1 MTAPK
6 TILIVDDDL
15 TAITLMRAAL
25 QKAGFGISTAVD
37 GADALRQFRDKPSDM
52 VMLDV
57 DMPGLSGYDVCAALR
72 LEAGPLLPIVMVT
85 GFDDFRSVDAAYV
98 AGATDFIAKP
108 INWTLLGHRVRYLL
122 RGYQAVL
129 DLGTAEARN
138 TALLAALPD
147 LLFELDIEGRYIQ
160 YHPPR
165 SDLLTAPVKNF
176 IGKTIE
182 EVLSQDAARVCRT
195 AMQEAYETGASIGK
209 QLELQLPTGTAWV
222 ELSVSKS
229 LDSDQRPHFIILA
242 RDVTESRAA
251 ADQIRRLAYYDQ
263 LTGLPNREQ
272 FRNRVA
278 GAIDRAIANKRQLA
292 LLCIDLDKFKR
303 INDTLGHSVGDD
315 LLRMTAL
322 RLREAVRRADPMDRA
337 IPGST
342 ADADLSR
349 LGGDEFMFL
358 MPDIDGSEQAAA
370 VATRILSAITQPI
383 LLARH
388 EVMVTPSIGIAVYPT
403 DGGDFETLFKSA
415 DLAMYF
421 AKRQGPGTLAFFKSS
436 MNANALKRLTM
447 EGKLSRAIAGNELS
461 LRFQPQFDLATGLIV
476 GMEALLRWTNAE
488 LGQVPPL
495 EFIPVAEETG
505 MILSIG
511 EWVLRAACKQAK
523 AWNDE
528 GFSVLRI
535 AVNVSGMQLAQRG
548 FPGLV
553 AAVLRDSGLP
563 ANMLELEITESVV
576 MTNEDWTRQVLGE
589 LKAIG
594 VQISIDDFGTGYS
607 SLGRL
612 REFPIDR
619 LKIDG
624 SFIRRVQNNGE
635 DRVIA
640 ATIIAM
646 AKTLKLEVVAEGVED
661 FAQLLFLQEERCT
674 LVQGYFL
681 SLPLT
686 AAESGQLL
694 RRLARDF
701 DGSRT
706 ERLKAL
712 VNFVERPTK
721 FEPSSPDGLVN
732 VTS

>member
-1 MTAPK
+1 MTTATK

-25 QKAGFGISTAVD
+25 QKAGFTVSTAVD
-37 GADALRQFRDKPSDM
+37 GTDALRQFRGKPSDM

-57 DMPGLSGYDVCAALR
+57 DMPGLSGYDVCGTLR

-85 GFDDFRSVDAAYV
+85 GFDDFGSVDAAYV

-129 DLGTAEARN
+129 DLRTAEARN

-147 LLFELDIEGRYIQ
+147 LLFELDIDGRYVQ

-165 SDLLTAPVKNF
+165 SELLPTPVENF
-176 IGKTIE
+176 IGKTVE
-182 EVLSQDAARVCRT
+182 EVLSPEAARVCRS
-195 AMQEAYETGASIGK
+195 AIQEAYETGASIGM
-209 QLELQLPTGTAWV
+209 QLELRLPGGTAWV
-222 ELSVSKS
+222 ELSVSMPV
-229 LDSDQRPHFIILA
+229 DSGQTPHFIILA
-242 RDVTESRAA
+242 RDVTERRAA

-263 LTGLPNREQ
+263 LTGLPNREH
-272 FRNRVA
+272 FRSRVA
-278 GAIDRAIANKRQLA
+278 SALDDARTNKRQLA

-322 RLREAVRRADPMDRA
+322 RLREAVRCGDQMERA
-337 IPGST
+337 IPAGT
-342 ADADLSR
+342 GDRDLSR

-358 MPDIDGSEQAAA
+358 MPSIDAPDQAAII
-370 VATRILSAITQPI
+370 ATRILSAIMRPI

-403 DGGDFETLFKSA
+403 DGEDFETLFKNA

-421 AKRQGPGTLAFFKSS
+421 AKRQGHGTFSFFKPS

-447 EGKLSRAIAGNELS
+447 EGKLSGAIAGNELS

-476 GMEALLRWTNAE
+476 GMEALVRWTNAE

-495 EFIPVAEETG
+495 DFIPVAEETG
-505 MILSIG
+505 MILPIG
-511 EWVLRAACKQAK
+511 EWVLRAACMQAK
-523 AWNDE
+523 AWHDE
-528 GFSVLRI
+528 GLSAVRI
-535 AVNVSGMQLAQRG
+535 AVNVSGLQLAQRG

-553 AAVLRDSGLP
+553 AAVLRDTGLP
-563 ANMLELEITESVV
+563 SFMLELEITESVI
-576 MTNEDWTRQVLGE
+576 MANEDWTRQVLAE

-661 FAQLLFLQEERCT
+661 LAQLLFLQEESCT
-674 LVQGYFL
+674 LVQGFFL
-681 SLPLT
+681 SQPLT

-701 DGSRT
+701 DGTRT
-706 ERLKAL
+706 ERLRRL
-712 VNFVERPTK
+712 R
-721 FEPSSPDGLVN
+721 S
-732 VTS
+732 

>member
-1 MTAPK
+1 MTTATT
-6 TILIVDDDL
+6 TILVVDDDL

-25 QKAGFGISTAVD
+25 QKAGFAVSTAVD
-37 GADALRQFRDKPSDM
+37 GTDGLRQFRDKPSDM

-57 DMPGLSGYDVCAALR
+57 DMPGLSGYEVCAALR
-72 LEAGPLLPIVMVT
+72 REAGPLLPIVMVT
-85 GFDDFRSVDAAYV
+85 GFDDVRSVDAAYI

-108 INWTLLGHRVRYLL
+108 INWTLLGYRVRYLL

-129 DLGTAEARN
+129 DLRTAEARN

-147 LLFELDIEGRYIQ
+147 LLFELDIEGRYVQ

-165 SDLLTAPVKNF
+165 SELLPTAVENF

-182 EVLSQDAARVCRT
+182 EVLSPEAARVCR
-195 AMQEAYETGASIGK
+195 AAIQEAYETGVSIGK
-209 QLELQLPTGTAWV
+209 QLELRLPGGIAWV
-222 ELSVSKS
+222 ELSVSRPV
-229 LDSDQRPHFIILA
+229 DSAQTPHFIVLA
-242 RDVTESRAA
+242 RDVTERRAA

-263 LTGLPNREQ
+263 LTGLPNREH
-272 FRNRVA
+272 FRSRVA
-278 GAIDRAIANKRQLA
+278 SELDNARTNKHQLA
-292 LLCIDLDKFKR
+292 LLCVDLDKFKR

-322 RLREAVRRADPMDRA
+322 RLREAVRCGDPMERTM
-337 IPGST
+337 PGGTSEG
-342 ADADLSR
+342 DLSR

-358 MPDIDGSEQAAA
+358 LTGIDAAGQARI
-370 VATRILSAITQPI
+370 VATRILSAIMRPI

-388 EVMVTPSIGIAVYPT
+388 EVMVTPSIGIAVFPA
-403 DGGDFETLFKSA
+403 DGEDFETLFRNA

-421 AKRQGPGTLAFFKSS
+421 AKRQGPGTFSFYKPS

-447 EGKLSRAIAGNELS
+447 ESKLAGAIAGNELS
-461 LRFQPQFDLATGLIV
+461 LRFQPQFDLGTGLIV

-495 EFIPVAEETG
+495 DFIPVAEETG
-505 MILSIG
+505 MILPIG
-511 EWVLRAACKQAK
+511 EWVLRAACTQAK
-523 AWNDE
+523 AWHDE
-528 GFSVLRI
+528 GLSALRI
-535 AVNVSGMQLAQRG
+535 AVNVSGLQLAQRG

-553 AAVLRDSGLP
+553 ATVLRDTGLP
-563 ANMLELEITESVV
+563 PVTLELEITESVI
-576 MTNEDWTRQVLGE
+576 MANEDWTRQVLGE

-612 REFPIDR
+612 RDFPIDR

-661 FAQLLFLQEERCT
+661 LAQLLFLQEERCT
-674 LVQGYFL
+674 LAQGFFL
-681 SLPLT
+681 SVPLT

-694 RRLARDF
+694 RRFARDF
-701 DGSRT
+701 DGTRT
-706 ERLKAL
+706 ERLRRVVA
-712 VNFVERPTK
+712 EA
-721 FEPSSPDGLVN
+721 
-732 VTS
+732 

>member
-1 MTAPK
+1 MTTATK
-6 TILIVDDDL
+6 TILVVDDDL

-25 QKAGFGISTAVD
+25 QKAGFAVTTAVD
-37 GADALRQFRDKPSDM
+37 GTEGLRQFRDKPSDM

-57 DMPGLSGYDVCAALR
+57 DMPGLSGYDVCAAMR

-85 GFDDFRSVDAAYV
+85 GFDDVRSVDAAYV

-108 INWTLLGHRVRYLL
+108 INWTLLGHRVRYLM

-129 DLGTAEARN
+129 DLRTAEARN
-138 TALLAALPD
+138 TALLTALPD
-147 LLFELDIEGRYIQ
+147 LLFELDIDGRYLH
-160 YHPPR
+160 YHAPR
-165 SDLLTAPVKNF
+165 SELLPFPVENF
-176 IGKTIE
+176 IGKTVE
-182 EVLSQDAARVCRT
+182 EVLSPEAARVCRS
-195 AMQEAYETGASIGK
+195 AIQESYETGVSIGK
-209 QLELQLPTGTAWV
+209 LLELPLPGGTAWV
-222 ELSVSKS
+222 ELSVSRTV
-229 LDSDQRPHFIILA
+229 DSGQTPRFIILA
-242 RDVTESRAA
+242 RDVTERRAA
-251 ADQIRRLAYYDQ
+251 VDRIEKLAYYDA
-263 LTGLPNREQ
+263 LTGLPNREH
-272 FRNRVA
+272 FRSRVA
-278 GAIDRAIANKRQLA
+278 SAMDDARTNKRQMA

-322 RLREAVRRADPMDRA
+322 RLREALRCGEHRERALPE
-337 IPGST
+337 GSG
-342 ADADLSR
+342 DANLSR
-349 LGGDEFMFL
+349 LGGDEFMYL
-358 MPDIDGSEQAAA
+358 MPNINAPEEAGI
-370 VATRILSAITQPI
+370 VATRILSAIMRPI

-388 EVMVTPSIGIAVYPT
+388 KVMVTPSVGIAVYPT
-403 DGGDFETLFKSA
+403 DGEDFETLFKNA

-421 AKRQGPGTLAFFKSS
+421 AKRQGPGTFTFFKPS

-447 EGKLSRAIAGNELS
+447 ESRLSGAIAGNELS
-461 LRFQPQFDLATGLIV
+461 LRFQPQYDLATGLIV
-476 GMEALLRWTNAE
+476 GMEALLRWTNVE

-495 EFIPVAEETG
+495 DFIPVAEETG
-505 MILSIG
+505 MILPIG
-511 EWVLRAACKQAK
+511 EWVLRAACLQTK
-523 AWNDE
+523 AWHDE
-528 GFSVLRI
+528 GLSAVRI
-535 AVNVSGMQLAQRG
+535 AVNVSGRQLAQRG
-548 FPGLV
+548 FPALV
-553 AAVLRDSGLP
+553 ATVLRDTGLLP
-563 ANMLELEITESVV
+563 ATLELEITESVI
-576 MTNEDWTRQVLGE
+576 MANEDWTRQVLGE

-624 SFIRRVQNNGE
+624 SFIRRVQNTGE

-661 FAQLLFLQEERCT
+661 LAQLLFLQEQCCT
-674 LVQGYFL
+674 LAQGFFL

-701 DGSRT
+701 DGTRT
-706 ERLKAL
+706 ERFKRMHA
-712 VNFVERPTK
+712 
-721 FEPSSPDGLVN
+721 
-732 VTS
+732 

>member
-1 MTAPK
+1 MTTTTK

-15 TAITLMRAAL
+15 TAIMLMRAAL
-25 QKAGFGISTAVD
+25 QKAGFAVTTAVD
-37 GADALRQFRDKPSDM
+37 GTDGLRQFRGEPSDM

-57 DMPGLSGYDVCAALR
+57 DMPGVSGYDVCAALR
-72 LEAGPLLPIVMVT
+72 LEADPLLPIVMVT
-85 GFDDFRSVDAAYV
+85 GFDDFRSVDAAYD

-122 RGYQAVL
+122 RAYQAVL
-129 DLGTAEARN
+129 DLRTAEARN
-138 TALLAALPD
+138 TALLTALPD
-147 LLFELDIEGRYIQ
+147 LLFELDIEGRYVQ

-165 SDLLTAPVKNF
+165 SELLTAPVENF
-176 IGKTIE
+176 IGKTVE
-182 EVLSQDAARVCRT
+182 EVLSPEAARVCRS
-195 AMQEAYETGASIGK
+195 AIQEAYESGISIGK

-222 ELSVSKS
+222 ELSVS
-229 LDSDQRPHFIILA
+229 RPVDPGQAANFIVLA
-242 RDVTESRAA
+242 RDVTDRRAA

-263 LTGLPNREQ
+263 LTGLPNREH
-272 FRNRVA
+272 FRTRVA
-278 GAIDRAIANKRQLA
+278 GAIEEAKTNKRQMA

-322 RLREAVRRADPMDRA
+322 RLREALRPGDHNERL
-337 IPGST
+337 IPGG
-342 ADADLSR
+342 AGNGDLSR

-358 MPDIDGSEQAAA
+358 MSGIDAPEQAGI
-370 VATRILSAITQPI
+370 VASRILSAIMRPI

-388 EVMVTPSIGIAVYPT
+388 EVMVTPSIGIAIYPA
-403 DGGDFETLFKSA
+403 DGEDFETLFKSA

-421 AKRQGPGTLAFFKSS
+421 AKRQGPGTFSFFKPS

-447 EGKLSRAIAGNELS
+447 EGKLSGAIAGNELS
-461 LRFQPQFDLATGLIV
+461 LRFQPQFDLATGVIV
-476 GMEALLRWTNAE
+476 GMEALLRWANAE

-495 EFIPVAEETG
+495 DFIPVAEETG
-505 MILSIG
+505 MILPIG
-511 EWVLRAACKQAK
+511 EWVLRAACMQAK

-528 GFSVLRI
+528 GLSAVRI
-535 AVNVSGMQLAQRG
+535 AVNVSGLQLAQRG

-553 AAVLRDSGLP
+553 ATVLRDTGLP
-563 ANMLELEITESVV
+563 PDTLELEITESVI

-661 FAQLLFLQEERCT
+661 LAQLLFLQEERCT
-674 LVQGYFL
+674 LVQGFFL
-681 SLPLT
+681 SPPLT
-686 AAESGQLL
+686 TAESGQLL

-701 DGSRT
+701 DGTRT
-706 ERLKAL
+706 ERLRRLRA
-712 VNFVERPTK
+712 
-721 FEPSSPDGLVN
+721 
-732 VTS
+732 

>member
-1 MTAPK
+1 MTTATK

-25 QKAGFGISTAVD
+25 QKAGFTVSTAVD
-37 GADALRQFRDKPSDM
+37 GTDALRQFRGKPSDM

-57 DMPGLSGYDVCAALR
+57 DMPGLSGYDVCGSLR
-72 LEAGPLLPIVMVT
+72 SEAGPLLPIVMVT
-85 GFDDFRSVDAAYV
+85 GFDDFGSVDAAYD

-108 INWTLLGHRVRYLL
+108 INWTLLGHRVRYML

-129 DLGTAEARN
+129 DLRTAEARI
-138 TALLAALPD
+138 D
-147 LLFELDIEGRYIQ
+147 GRYIQ

-165 SDLLTAPVKNF
+165 SELPSTPVENF
-176 IGKTIE
+176 IGKTVE
-182 EVLSQDAARVCRT
+182 EVLSPEAARVCRL
-195 AMQEAYETGASIGK
+195 AIQEAYETGVSIGK
-209 QLELQLPTGTAWV
+209 LLELSLPGGTAWV
-222 ELSVSKS
+222 ELSVSMPV
-229 LDSDQRPHFIILA
+229 DSGQIPHFIVLA
-242 RDVTESRAA
+242 RDVTERRAA
-251 ADQIRRLAYYDQ
+251 VDRIERLAYYDV
-263 LTGLPNREQ
+263 LTGLPNREH
-272 FRNRVA
+272 FRSRVA
-278 GAIDRAIANKRQLA
+278 SALDDARTNKRQMA

-322 RLREAVRRADPMDRA
+322 RLREALRYGEHRDRA
-337 IPGST
+337 LPEGT
-342 ADADLSR
+342 GDANLSR
-349 LGGDEFMFL
+349 LGGDEFMYL
-358 MPDIDGSEQAAA
+358 MPNIDAPEEAGV
-370 VATRILSAITQPI
+370 VATRILSAIMRPI

-388 EVMVTPSIGIAVYPT
+388 KVMVTPSVGIAIYPT
-403 DGGDFETLFKSA
+403 DGEDFETLFKNA

-421 AKRQGPGTLAFFKSS
+421 AKRQGPGTFTFFKPS

-447 EGKLSRAIAGNELS
+447 ESRLSGVIAGNELS
-461 LRFQPQFDLATGLIV
+461 LRYQPQFDLATGLIV
-476 GMEALLRWTNAE
+476 GMEALLRWTNLE
-488 LGQVPPL
+488 LGQVAPL
-495 EFIPVAEETG
+495 DFIPVAEETG
-505 MILSIG
+505 MILPIG
-511 EWVLRAACKQAK
+511 EWVLRAACLQTK
-523 AWNDE
+523 AWHDE
-528 GFSVLRI
+528 GLSAVRI
-535 AVNVSGMQLAQRG
+535 AVNVSGLQLAQRG

-553 AAVLRDSGLP
+553 AAVLRDTGLP
-563 ANMLELEITESVV
+563 AVTLELEITESVI
-576 MTNEDWTRQVLGE
+576 MANEDWTRQVLGE
-589 LKAIG
+589 LKALG

-661 FAQLLFLQEERCT
+661 LAQLLFLQEECCT
-674 LVQGYFL
+674 LAQGFFL
-681 SLPLT
+681 SPPLT

-701 DGSRT
+701 DGTRT
-706 ERLKAL
+706 ERLKQLRA
-712 VNFVERPTK
+712 
-721 FEPSSPDGLVN
+721 
-732 VTS
+732 

>member
-1 MTAPK
+1 VTTASK

-15 TAITLMRAAL
+15 TTITLMRAAL
-25 QKAGFGISTAVD
+25 QKAGFAVSTAVD
-37 GADALRQFRDKPSDM
+37 GTDGLRQFRDKPSDM

-72 LEAGPLLPIVMVT
+72 LEAGALLPIVMVT
-85 GFDDFRSVDAAYV
+85 GSDDFRSVDAAYD

-129 DLGTAEARN
+129 DLRTAEARN
-138 TALLAALPD
+138 TALLTALPD
-147 LLFELDIEGRYIQ
+147 LLFELDIEGRYVQ
-160 YHPPR
+160 YHAPH
-165 SDLLTAPVKNF
+165 SELLPMPAENF
-176 IGKTIE
+176 IGKTVE
-182 EVLSQDAARVCRT
+182 EVLSPEAARVCRS
-195 AMQEAYETGASIGK
+195 ALQEAYETGLSMGK
-209 QLELQLPTGTAWV
+209 QLELRRPGGTVWV
-222 ELSVSKS
+222 ELSVSRPA
-229 LDSDQRPHFIILA
+229 DPGHTPHFIVLA
-242 RDVTESRAA
+242 RDVTERRAA

-263 LTGLPNREQ
+263 LTGLPNREH
-272 FRNRVA
+272 FRSRVA
-278 GAIDRAIANKRQLA
+278 SALEDARTHKRQSA

-322 RLREAVRRADPMDRA
+322 RLREAVRSGDHIGRA
-337 IPGST
+337 IPPGSG
-342 ADADLSR
+342 DGDLSR
-349 LGGDEFMFL
+349 AGGDEFMFL
-358 MPDIDGSEQAAA
+358 MPLIDAADEA
-370 VATRILSAITQPI
+370 GIVATRILSAIIQPI

-388 EVMVTPSIGIAVYPT
+388 EVIVTPSIGIAIYPA
-403 DGGDFETLFKSA
+403 DGENFETLFKSA

-421 AKRQGPGTLAFFKSS
+421 AKRQGPGTFTFFKPS
-436 MNANALKRLTM
+436 MNSNALKRLTM
-447 EGKLSRAIAGNELS
+447 EGKLSGAIAGNEFS
-461 LRFQPQFDLATGLIV
+461 LRFQPQFDLSTGLIV
-476 GMEALLRWTNAE
+476 GMEALLRWANVE

-495 EFIPVAEETG
+495 DFIPVAEETG
-505 MILSIG
+505 LILPIG
-511 EWVLRAACKQAK
+511 EWVLRAACTQAK
-523 AWNDE
+523 AWHDE
-528 GFSVLRI
+528 GLAALRI
-535 AVNVSGMQLAQRG
+535 AVNVSGLQLAQQG

-553 AAVLRDSGLP
+553 AAVLRDTGLP
-563 ANMLELEITESVV
+563 AVALELEITESVI

-612 REFPIDR
+612 RDFPIDR

-624 SFIRRVQNNGE
+624 SFIRRVQNSGE

-661 FAQLLFLQEERCT
+661 LAQLLFLQEECCT
-674 LVQGYFL
+674 LAQGFFL
-681 SLPLT
+681 SQPLT

-701 DGSRT
+701 HGSRT
-706 ERLKAL
+706 ERLKQLHA
-712 VNFVERPTK
+712 
-721 FEPSSPDGLVN
+721 
-732 VTS
+732 

>member
-1 MTAPK
+1 MTTPTK
-6 TILIVDDDL
+6 TILVVDDDL

-25 QKAGFGISTAVD
+25 QKAGFAVSTALD
-37 GADALRQFRDKPSDM
+37 GMEGLRQFRAKPSDI
-52 VMLDV
+52 VLLDV
-57 DMPGLSGYDVCAALR
+57 DMPGMSGFEVCAALR
-72 LEAGPLLPIVMVT
+72 LEAPLLPIVMVT

-108 INWTLLGHRVRYLL
+108 INWTLLGHRMRYLL
-122 RGYQAVL
+122 RGYQTVL

-138 TALLAALPD
+138 TALLTALPD
-147 LLFELDIEGRYIQ
+147 LLFELDIEGRYVR

-165 SDLLTAPVKNF
+165 SQLLPTPGENF
-176 IGKTIE
+176 IGKTVE
-182 EVLSQDAARVCRT
+182 EVLSPEAARVCRS
-195 AMQEAYETGASIGK
+195 AIQEAYETGVSIGK
-209 QLELQLPTGTAWV
+209 QLELQLPSGTAWV
-222 ELSVSKS
+222 ELSVSRPA
-229 LDSDQRPHFIILA
+229 DSAQTPHFIVLA
-242 RDVTESRAA
+242 RDVTERRAA

-263 LTGLPNREQ
+263 LTGLPNREH
-272 FRNRVA
+272 FRSRVA
-278 GAIDRAIANKRQLA
+278 TALDDARTNKRQLA

-322 RLREAVRRADPMDRA
+322 RLREAVRCGDHTEPA
-337 IPGST
+337 IPGGT
-342 ADADLSR
+342 GEGDISR

-358 MPDIDGSEQAAA
+358 MPGIDAPEQAGI
-370 VATRILSAITQPI
+370 VATRILSAIMRPI
-383 LLARH
+383 VLARH
-388 EVMVTPSIGIAVYPT
+388 EVMVTPSIGIAVYPS
-403 DGGDFETLFKSA
+403 DGDDFETLFKNA

-421 AKRQGPGTLAFFKSS
+421 AKRQGPGTFTFYKPS

-447 EGKLSRAIAGNELS
+447 EGKLSGAIAGNELS
-461 LRFQPQFDLATGLIV
+461 LRFQPQFDLGTGLIV
-476 GMEALLRWTNAE
+476 GMEALLRWSNAE

-495 EFIPVAEETG
+495 DFISVAEDTG
-505 MILSIG
+505 LILPIG
-511 EWVLRAACKQAK
+511 EWVLRAACMQSK
-523 AWNDE
+523 AWRDE
-528 GFSVLRI
+528 GLAAVRM
-535 AVNVSGMQLAQRG
+535 AVNVSGLQLAQRG

-553 AAVLRDSGLP
+553 AAVLRDTGLP
-563 ANMLELEITESVV
+563 PATLELEITESVI
-576 MTNEDWTRQVLGE
+576 MASEDWTRQVLGE

-624 SFIRRVQNNGE
+624 SFIRRVQSNGE

-661 FAQLLFLQEERCT
+661 LAQLLFLQEESCT
-674 LVQGYFL
+674 LAQGFFL
-681 SLPLT
+681 SVPLT

-701 DGSRT
+701 DGTRT
-706 ERLKAL
+706 QRLRR
-712 VNFVERPTK
+712 VR
-721 FEPSSPDGLVN
+721 G
-732 VTS
+732 

>member
-1 MTAPK
+1 MTTATK
-6 TILIVDDDL
+6 TILVVDDDL

-25 QKAGFGISTAVD
+25 QKAGFAVTTAVD
-37 GADALRQFRDKPSDM
+37 GTDGLRQFRAKPNDM

-85 GFDDFRSVDAAYV
+85 GFDDVRSVDAAYV

-108 INWTLLGHRVRYLL
+108 INWTLLGHRVRYLM

-129 DLGTAEARN
+129 DLRTAEARN

-147 LLFELDIEGRYIQ
+147 LLFELDIDGRYLQ
-160 YHPPR
+160 YHAPR
-165 SDLLTAPVKNF
+165 SELLPFPVENF
-176 IGKTIE
+176 IGKTVE
-182 EVLSQDAARVCRT
+182 EVLSPEAARVCRS
-195 AMQEAYETGASIGK
+195 AIQEAYETGVSIGK
-209 QLELQLPTGTAWV
+209 LLELSLPGGTAWV
-222 ELSVSKS
+222 ELSVSRPV
-229 LDSDQRPHFIILA
+229 DSGQTPHFIVLA
-242 RDVTESRAA
+242 RDVTERRAA
-251 ADQIRRLAYYDQ
+251 VDRIEKLAYYDA
-263 LTGLPNREQ
+263 LTGLPNREH
-272 FRNRVA
+272 FRSRVA
-278 GAIDRAIANKRQLA
+278 SAMDDARTNKRQMA

-322 RLREAVRRADPMDRA
+322 RLREALRCGEHREGALPE
-337 IPGST
+337 GSG
-342 ADADLSR
+342 DANLSR
-349 LGGDEFMFL
+349 LGGDEFMYL
-358 MPDIDGSEQAAA
+358 MPNINAPEEAGI
-370 VATRILSAITQPI
+370 VATRILSAIMRPI

-388 EVMVTPSIGIAVYPT
+388 KVMVTPSVGIAVYPT
-403 DGGDFETLFKSA
+403 DGEDFETLFKNA

-421 AKRQGPGTLAFFKSS
+421 AKRQGPGTFTFFKPS

-447 EGKLSRAIAGNELS
+447 ESRLSGAIAGNELS
-461 LRFQPQFDLATGLIV
+461 LRFQPQYDLATGLIV
-476 GMEALLRWTNAE
+476 GMEALLRWTNVE

-495 EFIPVAEETG
+495 DFIPVAEETG
-505 MILSIG
+505 MILPIG
-511 EWVLRAACKQAK
+511 EWVLRAACLQTK
-523 AWNDE
+523 AWQDE
-528 GFSVLRI
+528 GLSPVRI
-535 AVNVSGMQLAQRG
+535 AVNVSGRQLSQRG

-553 AAVLRDSGLP
+553 AAVLRDTGLLP
-563 ANMLELEITESVV
+563 ATLELEITESVI
-576 MTNEDWTRQVLGE
+576 MANEDWTRQVLGE

-624 SFIRRVQNNGE
+624 SFIRRVKNTGE

-661 FAQLLFLQEERCT
+661 LAQLLFLQEQCCT
-674 LVQGYFL
+674 LAQGYFL

-701 DGSRT
+701 DGTRT
-706 ERLKAL
+706 ER
-712 VNFVERPTK
+712 FRRMH
-721 FEPSSPDGLVN
+721 G
-732 VTS
+732 

>member
-1 MTAPK
+1 VTTASK

-15 TAITLMRAAL
+15 TTITLMRAAL
-25 QKAGFGISTAVD
+25 QKAGFAVSTAVD
-37 GADALRQFRDKPSDM
+37 GADGLRQFRDKPSDM

-72 LEAGPLLPIVMVT
+72 LEAGALLPIVMVT
-85 GFDDFRSVDAAYV
+85 GSDDFRSVDAAYD

-129 DLGTAEARN
+129 DLRTAEARN
-138 TALLAALPD
+138 TALLTALPD
-147 LLFELDIEGRYIQ
+147 LLFELDIEGRYVQ
-160 YHPPR
+160 YHAPH
-165 SDLLTAPVKNF
+165 SELLPMPAENF
-176 IGKTIE
+176 IGKTVE
-182 EVLSQDAARVCRT
+182 EVLSPEAARVCRS
-195 AMQEAYETGASIGK
+195 ALQEAYETGLSMGK
-209 QLELQLPTGTAWV
+209 QLELRRPGGTVWV
-222 ELSVSKS
+222 ELSVSRPA
-229 LDSDQRPHFIILA
+229 DPGHTPHFIVLA
-242 RDVTESRAA
+242 RDVTERRAA

-263 LTGLPNREQ
+263 LTGLPNREH
-272 FRNRVA
+272 FRSRVA
-278 GAIDRAIANKRQLA
+278 SALEDARTHKRQSA

-322 RLREAVRRADPMDRA
+322 RLREAVRSGDHIGRA
-337 IPGST
+337 IPAGSG
-342 ADADLSR
+342 DGDLSR
-349 LGGDEFMFL
+349 AGGDEFMFL
-358 MPDIDGSEQAAA
+358 MPLIDAADEA
-370 VATRILSAITQPI
+370 GIVATRILSAIIQPI

-388 EVMVTPSIGIAVYPT
+388 EVIVTPSIGIAIYPA
-403 DGGDFETLFKSA
+403 DGENFETLFKSA

-421 AKRQGPGTLAFFKSS
+421 AKRQGPGTFTFFKPS
-436 MNANALKRLTM
+436 MNSNALKRLTM
-447 EGKLSRAIAGNELS
+447 EGKLSGAIAGNEFS
-461 LRFQPQFDLATGLIV
+461 LRFQPQFDLSTGLIV
-476 GMEALLRWTNAE
+476 GMEALLRWANVE

-495 EFIPVAEETG
+495 DFIPVAEETG
-505 MILSIG
+505 LILPIG
-511 EWVLRAACKQAK
+511 EWVLRAACTQAK
-523 AWNDE
+523 AWLDE
-528 GFSVLRI
+528 GFSALRI
-535 AVNVSGMQLAQRG
+535 AVNVSGLQLAQQG

-553 AAVLRDSGLP
+553 AAVLRDTGLP
-563 ANMLELEITESVV
+563 AVALELEITESVI

-612 REFPIDR
+612 RDFPIDR

-624 SFIRRVQNNGE
+624 SFIRRVQNSGE

-661 FAQLLFLQEERCT
+661 LAQLLFLQEERCT
-674 LVQGYFL
+674 LAQGFFL
-681 SLPLT
+681 SQPLT

-701 DGSRT
+701 HGSRT
-706 ERLKAL
+706 ERLKQLHA
-712 VNFVERPTK
+712 
-721 FEPSSPDGLVN
+721 
-732 VTS
+732 

>member
-1 MTAPK
+1 MTTATK

-25 QKAGFGISTAVD
+25 QKAGFTISTAVD
-37 GADALRQFRDKPSDM
+37 GTDALRQFRGKPSDM

-57 DMPGLSGYDVCAALR
+57 DMPGLSGYDVCGTLR

-85 GFDDFRSVDAAYV
+85 GFDDFGSVDAAYV

-129 DLGTAEARN
+129 DLRTAEARN

-147 LLFELDIEGRYIQ
+147 LLFELDIDGRYVQ

-165 SDLLTAPVKNF
+165 SELLPTPVENF
-176 IGKTIE
+176 IGKTVE
-182 EVLSQDAARVCRT
+182 EVLSPEAARVCRS
-195 AMQEAYETGASIGK
+195 AIQEAYETGASIGM
-209 QLELQLPTGTAWV
+209 QLELRLPGGTAWV
-222 ELSVSKS
+222 ELSVSMPV
-229 LDSDQRPHFIILA
+229 DSGQTPHFIILA
-242 RDVTESRAA
+242 RDVTERRAA

-263 LTGLPNREQ
+263 LTGLPNREH
-272 FRNRVA
+272 FRSRVA
-278 GAIDRAIANKRQLA
+278 SALDDARTNKRQLA

-322 RLREAVRRADPMDRA
+322 RLREAVRCGDQMERA
-337 IPGST
+337 IPAGT
-342 ADADLSR
+342 GDRDLSR

-358 MPDIDGSEQAAA
+358 MPSIDAPDQAAII
-370 VATRILSAITQPI
+370 ATRILSAIMRPI

-403 DGGDFETLFKSA
+403 DGEDFETLFKNA

-421 AKRQGPGTLAFFKSS
+421 AKRQGHGTFSFFKPS

-447 EGKLSRAIAGNELS
+447 EGKLSGAIAGNELS

-476 GMEALLRWTNAE
+476 GMEALVRWTNAE

-495 EFIPVAEETG
+495 DFIPVAEETG
-505 MILSIG
+505 MILPIG
-511 EWVLRAACKQAK
+511 EWVLRAACMQAK
-523 AWNDE
+523 AWHDE
-528 GFSVLRI
+528 GLSAVRI
-535 AVNVSGMQLAQRG
+535 AVNVSGLQLAQRG

-553 AAVLRDSGLP
+553 AAVLRDTGLP
-563 ANMLELEITESVV
+563 SFMLELEITESVI
-576 MTNEDWTRQVLGE
+576 MANEDWTRQVLAE

-661 FAQLLFLQEERCT
+661 LAQLLFLQEESCT
-674 LVQGYFL
+674 LVQGFFL
-681 SLPLT
+681 SQPLT

-701 DGSRT
+701 DGTRT
-706 ERLKAL
+706 ERLRRL
-712 VNFVERPTK
+712 RI
-721 FEPSSPDGLVN
+721 
-732 VTS
+732 

>member
-1 MTAPK
+1 MTTAIK
-6 TILIVDDDL
+6 TILVIDDDL
-15 TAITLMRAAL
+15 TAIALMRAAL
-25 QKAGFGISTAVD
+25 QKAGFAVSTAID
-37 GADALRQFRDKPSDM
+37 GADGLRQFRSKPSDM

-57 DMPGLSGYDVCAALR
+57 DMPGLSGYEVCAALR

-85 GFDDFRSVDAAYV
+85 GFDDFGSVDAAYI

-138 TALLAALPD
+138 TALLATLPD

-165 SDLLTAPVKNF
+165 SQLQPVPAENF
-176 IGKTIE
+176 IGKTVE
-182 EVLSQDAARVCRT
+182 EVLSPEAARVCRS
-195 AMQEAYETGASIGK
+195 AMQEAYETGASVGK
-209 QLELQLPTGTAWV
+209 QLELRMPGGTAWV
-222 ELSVSKS
+222 ELSVSRPA
-229 LDSDQRPHFIILA
+229 DSGPTPHFIILA
-242 RDVTESRAA
+242 RDVTERRAA
-251 ADQIRRLAYYDQ
+251 AEQIRRLAYYDQ
-263 LTGLPNREQ
+263 LTDLPNREH
-272 FRNRVA
+272 FRSRA
-278 GAIDRAIANKRQLA
+278 GSALEQARTNKCQLA

-322 RLREAVRRADPMDRA
+322 RLREAVRGGDHLEPA
-337 IPGST
+337 IPGGIG
-342 ADADLSR
+342 DGNLSR

-358 MPDIDGSEQAAA
+358 MPRIDAPEQAGL
-370 VATRILSAITQPI
+370 VATRIMSAIMRPI

-388 EVMVTPSIGIAVYPT
+388 EVMVTPSIGIAVYPA
-403 DGGDFETLFKSA
+403 DGEDFETLFKNA

-421 AKRQGPGTLAFFKSS
+421 AKRQGPGTFSFYKPS
-436 MNANALKRLTM
+436 MNASALKRLTM
-447 EGKLSRAIAGNELS
+447 EGKLSGAIAGNELS
-461 LRFQPQFDLATGLIV
+461 LRFQPQFDLSSGLIV
-476 GMEALLRWTNAE
+476 AMEALLRWTNAE

-495 EFIPVAEETG
+495 EFIPVAEDTG
-505 MILSIG
+505 MILPIG
-511 EWVLRAACKQAK
+511 EWVLRAACLQAK
-523 AWNDE
+523 AWHDE
-528 GFSVLRI
+528 GLSNVRI
-535 AVNVSGMQLAQRG
+535 AVNVSGLQLAQRG

-553 AAVLRDSGLP
+553 ADVLRETGVSP
-563 ANMLELEITESVV
+563 VRLELEITESVI
-576 MTNEDWTRQVLGE
+576 MTSDDWTRQVLGE
-589 LKAIG
+589 LKEIG

-624 SFIRRVQNNGE
+624 SFIRRVQSNGE

-661 FAQLLFLQEERCT
+661 LAQLLFLQEEHCT

-681 SLPLT
+681 SPPLT
-686 AAESGQLL
+686 APESGQLL
-694 RRLARDF
+694 RRLAREL
-701 DGSRT
+701 DGTRT
-706 ERLKAL
+706 ERLRR
-712 VNFVERPTK
+712 VI
-721 FEPSSPDGLVN
+721 G
-732 VTS
+732 

>member
-1 MTAPK
+1 MTTATK

-25 QKAGFGISTAVD
+25 QKAGFTISTAVD
-37 GADALRQFRDKPSDM
+37 GTDALRQFRGKPSDM

-57 DMPGLSGYDVCAALR
+57 DMPGLSGYDVCGTLR

-85 GFDDFRSVDAAYV
+85 GFDDFGSVDAAYV

-129 DLGTAEARN
+129 DLRTAEARN

-147 LLFELDIEGRYIQ
+147 LLFELDIDGRYVQ

-165 SDLLTAPVKNF
+165 SELLPTPVENF
-176 IGKTIE
+176 IGKTVE
-182 EVLSQDAARVCRT
+182 EVLSPEAARVCRS
-195 AMQEAYETGASIGK
+195 AIQEAYETGASIGM
-209 QLELQLPTGTAWV
+209 QLELRLPGGTAWV
-222 ELSVSKS
+222 ELSVSMPV
-229 LDSDQRPHFIILA
+229 DSGQTPHFIILA
-242 RDVTESRAA
+242 RDVTERRAA

-263 LTGLPNREQ
+263 LTGLPNREH
-272 FRNRVA
+272 FRSRVA
-278 GAIDRAIANKRQLA
+278 SALDDARTNKRQLA

-322 RLREAVRRADPMDRA
+322 RLREAVRCGDQMERA
-337 IPGST
+337 IPAGT
-342 ADADLSR
+342 GDRDLSR

-358 MPDIDGSEQAAA
+358 MPSIDAPDQAAII
-370 VATRILSAITQPI
+370 ATRILSAIMRPI

-403 DGGDFETLFKSA
+403 DGEDFETLFKNA

-421 AKRQGPGTLAFFKSS
+421 AKRQGHGTFSFFKPS

-447 EGKLSRAIAGNELS
+447 EGKLSGAIAGNELS

-476 GMEALLRWTNAE
+476 GMEALVRWTNAE

-495 EFIPVAEETG
+495 DFIPVAEETG
-505 MILSIG
+505 MILPIG
-511 EWVLRAACKQAK
+511 EWVLRAACMQAK
-523 AWNDE
+523 AWHDE
-528 GFSVLRI
+528 GLSAVRI
-535 AVNVSGMQLAQRG
+535 AVNVSGLQLAQRG

-553 AAVLRDSGLP
+553 AAVLRDTGLP
-563 ANMLELEITESVV
+563 SVMLELEITESVI
-576 MTNEDWTRQVLGE
+576 MANEDWTRQVLAE

-661 FAQLLFLQEERCT
+661 LAQLLFLQEESCT
-674 LVQGYFL
+674 LVQGFFL
-681 SLPLT
+681 SQPLT

-701 DGSRT
+701 DGTRT
-706 ERLKAL
+706 ERLRRL
-712 VNFVERPTK
+712 RI
-721 FEPSSPDGLVN
+721 
-732 VTS
+732 

>member
-1 MTAPK
+1 MTTAIK
-6 TILIVDDDL
+6 TILVVDDDL
-15 TAITLMRAAL
+15 TAIALMRAAL
-25 QKAGFGISTAVD
+25 QKAGFAVSTALD
-37 GADALRQFRDKPSDM
+37 GTDGLRQFRAKPSDI
-52 VMLDV
+52 VLLDV
-57 DMPGLSGYDVCAALR
+57 DMPGMSGYEVCAALR

-122 RGYQAVL
+122 RGYQTVL

-147 LLFELDIEGRYIQ
+147 LLFELDIEGRYVQ
-160 YHPPR
+160 YH
-165 SDLLTAPVKNF
+165 APGSQLQPAAGENF
-176 IGKTIE
+176 IGKTVE
-182 EVLSQDAARVCRT
+182 EVLSPEAARVCRS
-195 AMQEAYETGASIGK
+195 AIQEAYETGVSIGK
-209 QLELQLPTGTAWV
+209 QLELQLPSGTAWV
-222 ELSVSKS
+222 ELSVSRPV
-229 LDSDQRPHFIILA
+229 DSAQAPHFIILA
-242 RDVTESRAA
+242 RDVTERRAA

-263 LTGLPNREQ
+263 LTGLPNREH
-272 FRNRVA
+272 FRSRVA
-278 GAIDRAIANKRQLA
+278 TALDDARTNKRQLA

-322 RLREAVRRADPMDRA
+322 RLREAVRRGEHVEPA
-337 IPGST
+337 IPGGT
-342 ADADLSR
+342 GEGDISR

-358 MPDIDGSEQAAA
+358 MPGIDAPEQAGI
-370 VATRILSAITQPI
+370 VATRILSAIMRPI
-383 LLARH
+383 VLARH
-388 EVMVTPSIGIAVYPT
+388 EVMVTPSIGIAVYPS
-403 DGGDFETLFKSA
+403 DGDDFETLFKNA

-421 AKRQGPGTLAFFKSS
+421 AKRQGPGTFTFYKPS

-447 EGKLSRAIAGNELS
+447 ENKLSGAIAANELS

-476 GMEALLRWTNAE
+476 GMEALLRWSNAE

-495 EFIPVAEETG
+495 DFIPVAEDTG
-505 MILSIG
+505 LILPIG
-511 EWVLRAACKQAK
+511 EWVLRAACMQSK
-523 AWNDE
+523 AWRDE
-528 GFSVLRI
+528 GLSAVRI
-535 AVNVSGMQLAQRG
+535 AVNVSGLQLAQRG

-553 AAVLRDSGLP
+553 AAVLRDTGLP
-563 ANMLELEITESVV
+563 PATLELEITESVI
-576 MTNEDWTRQVLGE
+576 MASEDWTRQVLGE

-624 SFIRRVQNNGE
+624 SFIRRVQSNGE

-661 FAQLLFLQEERCT
+661 LAQLLFLQEESCT
-674 LVQGYFL
+674 LAQGFFL
-681 SLPLT
+681 SVPLT

-706 ERLKAL
+706 ERLRQ
-712 VNFVERPTK
+712 VRV
-721 FEPSSPDGLVN
+721 
-732 VTS
+732 